1 MRIFCVNHGCF
12 MVQYI
17 LGVYAI
23 LGGFMTIK
31 DMIDL
36 LRVHDAAEDLK
47 KIVEQLSG
55 GTDYAFGYD
64 EGVLSRL
71 DYVNS
76 VIRRNSPLFLC

>member
-1 MRIFCVNHGCF
+1 MRIFCLNHGCF
-12 MVQYI
+12 MVQCI
-17 LGVYAI
+17 LGVYTI
-23 LGGFMTIK
+23 WGDFMTIK

-55 GTDYAFGYD
+55 GTDYAFVYD